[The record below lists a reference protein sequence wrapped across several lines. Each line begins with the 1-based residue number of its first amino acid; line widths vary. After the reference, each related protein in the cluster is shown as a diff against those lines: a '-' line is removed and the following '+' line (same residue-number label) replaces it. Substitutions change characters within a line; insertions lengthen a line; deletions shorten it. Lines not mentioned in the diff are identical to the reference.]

1 MRVFIDSPVNYE
13 GRALQKMRELIGR
26 PLPVLSL
33 SYILRHARD
42 VDVDWR
48 RTIQVVR

>member
-1 MRVFIDSPVNYE
+1 MRVFIDSPVNYQ
-13 GRALQKMRELIGR
+13 GKALQKMRELIGR

-33 SYILRHARD
+33 SYVLRNAKD

-48 RTIQVVR
+48 NKTQVVR